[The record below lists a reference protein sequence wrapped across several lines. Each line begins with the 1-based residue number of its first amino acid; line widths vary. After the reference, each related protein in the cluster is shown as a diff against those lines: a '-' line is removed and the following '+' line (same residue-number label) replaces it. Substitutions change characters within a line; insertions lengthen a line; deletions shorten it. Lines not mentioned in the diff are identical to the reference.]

1 MKPILCVVDLK
12 EPCRKVLEVA
22 ASIASKCHTHLIVLF
37 SYRLINLGAESD
49 LSTVKFTMDNKAKSK
64 FNEFNKYLLQDK
76 ITYEFQTEIGF
87 DADRISSYA
96 KGNCVGMVIIG
107 EGQAYDISEGR
118 PFTLRE
124 FITDMKLP
132 FLIVP
137 EEVNVEALD
146 Y

>member
-12 EPCRKVLEVA
+12 EPCQKVLEVA
-22 ASIASKCHTHLIVLF
+22 ASIASKCHSHVIVLF
-37 SYRLINLGAESD
+37 SYRLINLGAEGDIS
-49 LSTVKFTMDNKAKSK
+49 SIKFIMDNEARNK
-64 FNEFNKYLLQDK
+64 FNELSKYLSQNE

-87 DADRISSYA
+87 NADRIRSYA
-96 KGNCVGMVIIG
+96 KRDSVGMVIIG
-107 EGQAYDISEGR
+107 ESQAYDINEGR
-118 PFTLRE
+118 SFTLWQ

-137 EEVNVEALD
+137 DEVNVEALQ

>member
-37 SYRLINLGAESD
+37 SYRLINLGAEND
-49 LSTVKFTMDNKAKSK
+49 LSTVKFTMDNKAKNK
-64 FNEFNKYLLQDK
+64 FNDFNQYLLQNK
-76 ITYEFQTEIGF
+76 IAYEFQSEIGF
-87 DADRISSYA
+87 SADRISSYA
-96 KGNCVGMVIIG
+96 KRNSIGMVIIG
-107 EGQAYDISEGR
+107 ESQAYDINEDTS
-118 PFTLRE
+118 FTLRE

-137 EEVNVEALD
+137 EEVNVEALE

>member
-12 EPCRKVLEVA
+12 EPCRKVVEIA
-22 ASIASKCHTHLIVLF
+22 ASISSKCHAQLIILF

-49 LSTVKFTMDNKAKSK
+49 MSTVKFTMDSKAKNK
-64 FNEFNKYLLQDK
+64 FNEFNQYLLQNE
-76 ITYEFQTEIGF
+76 IAYEFQSEIGF
-87 DADRISSYA
+87 SADRISSYA
-96 KGNCVGMVIIG
+96 KRNSIGMVIIG
-107 EGQAYDISEGR
+107 ESQANNIKDDTS
-118 PFTLRE
+118 FTLGE

-137 EEVNVEALD
+137 DEVNVEALE